1 MFCKNC
7 GKELLS
13 DEKYCSGCGKL
24 VSLEQSSY
32 TDDKITK
39 KKKNKG
45 KITGIVP
52 GIILII
58 VLILFGLLIE
68 SSTKDVIHIE
78 QILDV
83 NKYYKSAG
91 ETISI
96 DDLIELNGTPEQK
109 EDWNYTINEQ
119 KSIPL
124 TTLYYN
130 NSTYEYVFHNNNLVR
145 ININK
150 NIKFNSQND
159 IFYMFN
165 LSKHDITQIKNT
177 GSTIRIYDSSVPD
190 FWCGYNGKNIEW
202 IKITYDTNI
211 F

>member
-32 TDDKITK
+32 TNDKITK

-45 KITGIVP
+45 KIIGIVP
-52 GIILII
+52 GIVLII

-78 QILDV
+78 PILDV

-96 DDLIELNGTPEQK
+96 DDLIQLNGTPEDK
-109 EDWNYTINEQ
+109 ENWNYSVDEH

-130 NSTYEYVFHNNNLVR
+130 NSNYQYIFKD
-145 ININK
+145 NK
-150 NIKFNSQND
+150 LIEIIITNPIKYNSTDD
-159 IFYMFN
+159 IFKILN
-165 LSKHDITQIKNT
+165 LTKHEITKIENGGTYLK
-177 GSTIRIYDSSVPD
+177 IYNSSVPLV
-190 FWCGYNGKNIEW
+190 WCILDNKMFTT
-202 IKITYDTNI
+202 IKITYDTTI
-211 F
+211 

>member
-1 MFCKNC
+1 M
-7 GKELLS
+7 
-13 DEKYCSGCGKL
+13 
-24 VSLEQSSY
+24 
-32 TDDKITK
+32 
-39 KKKNKG
+39 
-45 KITGIVP
+45 
-52 GIILII
+52 
-58 VLILFGLLIE
+58 LIE

-96 DDLIELNGTPEQK
+96 NDLIELNGTPEQK

>member
-96 DDLIELNGTPEQK
+96 DDLIRLNGAPEDK
-109 EDWNYTINEQ
+109 ENWNYSVNEY

-130 NSTYEYVFHNNNLVR
+130 HSNYQYIFKDNKLIEIIITNPIKYNSTD
-145 ININK
+145 
-150 NIKFNSQND
+150 D
-159 IFYMFN
+159 IFKILN
-165 LSKHDITQIKNT
+165 LTKHEITKVENGGT
-177 GSTIRIYDSSVPD
+177 YLKIYNSSVPLV
-190 FWCGYNGKNIEW
+190 WCILDNKMFTN
-202 IKITYDTNI
+202 IKITYDTTI
-211 F
+211 